1 VAVTDEEIFAAKA
14 VVDHAGV
21 GCEPASAASIAGVR
35 KLAASGDI
43 ARNERVAAV
52 LTGHLLKDPGAPADS
67 QLPAPLSYVAAME
80 MLKRAINY
88 N

>member
-1 VAVTDEEIFAAKA
+1 VSDEEIFAAKA

-35 KLAASGDI
+35 KLVAAGEI
-43 ARNERVAAV
+43 PANARVAAV
-52 LTGHLLKDPGAPADS
+52 LTGHVLKDPGTSDS
-67 QLPAPLSYVAAME
+67 LPAALSYAAAMDI
-80 MLKRAINY
+80 LRRATNY